1 MAVEKPRFSMTIT
14 KTWEAAAGVGALRGE
29 LAGEAADGRGA
40 AVPDPPAV
48 PGPEHDASSKT
59 SIALSGPLG
68 ICPIAR
74 CVHREQ
80 NRVPQ
85 ALPELK
91 LESYPLRTGPAMP
104 ARSLLFPGAMLARR
118 LRHSARPDQTPRA
131 ARASRIA
138 MPPRASPARGPK
150 RSEMNPTMGAPIG
163 VVPMK
168 TIP

>member
-29 LAGEAADGRGA
+29 LAGEAEGRGVA
-40 AVPDPPAV
+40 LPDPPAV

-59 SIALSGPLG
+59 SIALSGPIG

-85 ALPELK
+85 ASPELK
-91 LESYPLRTGPAMP
+91 WKA
-104 ARSLLFPGAMLARR
+104 
-118 LRHSARPDQTPRA
+118 TP
-131 ARASRIA
+131 
-138 MPPRASPARGPK
+138 
-150 RSEMNPTMGAPIG
+150 
-163 VVPMK
+163 
-168 TIP
+168 